1 VSGCTCQRA
10 WNEVISKSYNTM
22 KGDPNAPL
30 CNVPR
35 EGCDS
40 PTVPLKCAHYH
51 YPAQPSATPYCTFQY
66 PCTDDSQY
74 VSDSLDWVMARYAA
88 TPIFLAGFSNGAQ
101 LSMSIACDTRI
112 IDKVSAVISHH
123 GTPSGDYCC
132 WDNPHR
138 PKAKATTGHKLQG
151 FLHVAGQ
158 QGVDPTLPTFCS
170 TQAAGYCDIAG
181 YNYSSAQGNME
192 CWNKTLG
199 LGAHLLQCTVQLDKG
214 SPYDRGVNPTQM
226 KSNATCFQLQGSNVI
241 SCQGHVDHK
250 WDAFF
255 STLSA
260 EYIRHAAQGRVI
272 ALGPHCTQ
280 IRSFPAF
287 NPAEVNASA

>member
-1 VSGCTCQRA
+1 MGRSLTSRFDRTPDAMLGDTSGDTDQRGELSNTQPLFKELSEGNHTVLILAMSNCATGVRQPCNVNTVSPAAGGVSGCTCQRA

-199 LGAHLLQCTVQLDKG
+199 
-214 SPYDRGVNPTQM
+214 
-226 KSNATCFQLQGSNVI
+226 
-241 SCQGHVDHK
+241 
-250 WDAFF
+250 
-255 STLSA
+255 
-260 EYIRHAAQGRVI
+260 E
-272 ALGPHCTQ
+272 
-280 IRSFPAF
+280 
-287 NPAEVNASA
+287 